1 MNTLVH
7 TPGENVRRQKGLT
20 LIEVLITMALMTS
33 VAFMIT
39 RFAGDL
45 TDYSLRFN
53 RSIFTQQEIQQT
65 LQLIVPE
72 IRSASQSST
81 GVYPIAEATTSSFK
95 FYSDLD
101 KDGDFEEVRYFLQSN
116 IFKKGVI
123 KPTGN
128 PPTYPTSTEVIYE
141 LVHNMGTSTI
151 FYYYDNT
158 ATSTFSAPL
167 SSPVD
172 VLKIRTV
179 EVRLIANQG
188 TTSTQALTGVDNRA
202 TIRNLRY
209 K

>member
-1 MNTLVH
+1 MKLVQL
-7 TPGENVRRQKGLT
+7 NKQKGLT
-20 LIEVLITMALMTS
+20 LIEVLITMALMTGI
-33 VAFMIT
+33 AFLIT
-39 RFAGDL
+39 RLSGDL

-53 RSIFTQQEIQQT
+53 RGLFTQQQIQQT
-65 LQLIVPE
+65 LQIIVPE
-72 IRSASQSST
+72 IRSASQSSN
-81 GVYPIAEATTSSFK
+81 GVYPIVEAATTSFK

-101 KDGDFEEVRYFLQSN
+101 KNGTFEEVRYFLQGG

-128 PPTYPTSTEVIYE
+128 PPTYPTSTEDVYD
-141 LVHNMGTSTI
+141 LVHNMSTGTI
-151 FYYYDNT
+151 FFYYDNT
-158 ATSTFSAPL
+158 ATSTLSAPL

-188 TTSTQALTGVDNRA
+188 TTSTQSLTGIDNRA